1 MKKTVSIIIRTR
13 NEERWIS
20 SCLESVFSQEFKD
33 FEVIIVDNDSVDN
46 TVEKA
51 KQFEIADILNI
62 SEYLPGKA
70 LNLGVKASS
79 GKYFV
84 CLSGHCIPVNNYWL
98 GNLVDN
104 IELPDVA
111 GVYGRQQP
119 LSYSSDFD
127 KRDLLITFGLDRKVQ
142 VKDSFFHNA
151 NSIIKKSIWE
161 KIPFDNEITN
171 IEDRIWAKEVIR
183 RGYKI
188 IYEPNA
194 SVYHYHGIHQ
204 NSNAERCQEIV
215 QILEKLEYDEIQNS
229 VDLNKVNVISI
240 IPVKGDIGCL
250 GRRLL
255 LEYTVERSKQSKH
268 IKYTVVA
275 SDNSKTLDLA
285 KKLDVDFCLKRPDE
299 LSRDYIDIQDI
310 LKFSIDE
317 LENLG
322 IFSDIVV
329 YMSIN
334 CPFRKNELL
343 DSMIE
348 QLIHGGFDSIIPA
361 NPEFKSCWIDEGG
374 VLKRID
380 QGFMPS
386 KLKQPIHVGI
396 SGLGT
401 VTYVDIIRRGDR
413 LGEKVGMYELNDIVC
428 SIDVGKQSGLN
439 LAEMII
445 DKWWEENL

>member
-51 KQFEIADILNI
+51 KQFEITDILNI
-62 SEYLPGKA
+62 SEYLPGKV

-98 GNLVDN
+98 GNLVNN

-161 KIPFDNEITN
+161 EIPFDNETTN
-171 IEDRIWAKEVIR
+171 IEDRIWAKEVIQQ
-183 RGYKI
+183 GYKI

-194 SVYHYHGIHQ
+194 CVYHYHGIHQ
-204 NSNAERCQEIV
+204 NSNAERCQKIV
-215 QILEKLEYDEIQNS
+215 QILEKLEYNEMQNS
-229 VDLNKVNVISI
+229 VGLNNVNVISI

-250 GRRLL
+250 GRRPL
-255 LEYTVERSKQSKH
+255 LEYTVQRSKQSKH

-322 IFSDIVV
+322 IFPDIVV

-348 QLIHGGFDSIIPA
+348 QLVHGGFDSIIPA

-380 QGFMPS
+380 QGFIPS

>member
-1 MKKTVSIIIRTR
+1 MKNTVSIIIRTK

-33 FEVIIVDNDSVDN
+33 FEVIIVDNNSIDN

-51 KQFEIADILNI
+51 KQFKIADILNI

-84 CLSGHCIPVNNYWL
+84 CLSGHCVPVNNYWL

-104 IELPDVA
+104 IKLPDVA

-151 NSIIKKSIWE
+151 NSIIKKSIWAD
-161 KIPFDNEITN
+161 IPFDDETTN

-183 RGYKI
+183 QGYKI

-194 SVYHYHGIHQ
+194 CVYHYHGIHQ
-204 NSNAERCQEIV
+204 NSDAERCQQIV
-215 QILEKLEYDEIQNS
+215 HILEKLEHNEIQNS
-229 VDLNKVNVISI
+229 IDLNNLNIVSI
-240 IPVKGDIGCL
+240 IPVKGRISYL
-250 GRRLL
+250 GRRPL
-255 LEYTVERSKQSKH
+255 LEYTVDRSKQSKH
-268 IKYTVVA
+268 ISYTVVA
-275 SDNSKTLDLA
+275 SDNSETLRLA
-285 KKLDVDFCLKRPDE
+285 KKRGVDFCLKRPDD
-299 LSRDYIDIQDI
+299 LSSSYIDIQDI

-317 LENLG
+317 LEKSG
-322 IFSDIVV
+322 IFPDIVI

-334 CPFRKNELL
+334 CPFRKHELL

-348 QLIHGGFDSIIPA
+348 QLVHRGVDSIIPA
-361 NPEFKSCWIDEGG
+361 NPEFKSCWVDEGG

-401 VTYVDIIRRGDR
+401 VTYVDIIRQGVR
-413 LGEKVGMYELNDIVC
+413 LGEKVGMYEVNDIVC
-428 SIDVGKQSGLN
+428 SIDVGKQSGLK